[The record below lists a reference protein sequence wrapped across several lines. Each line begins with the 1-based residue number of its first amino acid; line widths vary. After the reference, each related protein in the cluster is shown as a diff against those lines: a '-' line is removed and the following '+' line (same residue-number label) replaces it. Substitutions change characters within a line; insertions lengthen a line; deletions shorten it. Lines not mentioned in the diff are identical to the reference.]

1 MMTLNK
7 SPNRP
12 SNSQILLGKRAMVFG
27 AGGSIGGAVAK
38 EFAAEGAEVFLSGR
52 TKSNV
57 GEVQKQIVRA
67 GGRAHA
73 PVVDAL
79 ADAAVDA
86 YIDGIAKGGSID
98 ILFNAVGPSATE
110 YGNGKNAVNL
120 SVGEV
125 I

>member
-57 GEVQKQIVRA
+57 GEVQKQIVGA
-67 GGRAHA
+67 GGGAHA
-73 PVVDAL
+73 AGVDAPG
-79 ADAAVDA
+79 DAA
-86 YIDGIAKGGSID
+86 GGADDDRIPKRGR
-98 ILFNAVGPSATE
+98 ICIPFYYLWPAAT
-110 YGNGKNAVNL
+110 
-120 SVGEV
+120 
-125 I
+125 